1 MKLCF
6 MCSFLYI
13 YPTKTKTMTTFTRQ
27 EKIKILFSFPVI
39 IAALGYFVDI
49 YDLLLFGIVRIP
61 SLNDLGLDADKVG
74 TMIINF
80 QMVGMIVGG
89 ILWGILGDK
98 KGRLSVLFGS
108 ILVYSL
114 ANIACGLLPELA
126 FGDKA
131 MLYAWLRFIAGVGLA
146 GELGAGITLVSETL
160 PKELRAIGTS
170 IVAGFG
176 VLGAVVAEFT
186 VELAGS
192 WSMAYL
198 IGGGLGLILL
208 VLRISVAESG
218 MFKTVKE
225 NASIKR
231 GDFLSFFTNKVLF
244 VKYMKCIF
252 IGVPIWYCIGI
263 LVFMANQFAPEM
275 GIAKIDPAKA
285 ILWTYAF
292 TAIGD
297 FASGFVSHGLRSRK
311 KTILYM
317 MLATALGVALL
328 LFGGTKSATTY
339 YFFCAWMGLTTG
351 FWAMF
356 VTLAA
361 EQFGTNLRSTA
372 TTSIPNMVR
381 GSVPLLLIGF
391 DYLKVTTGVIT
402 AAAVVGGVVFA
413 IGIYSVLTI
422 SETHYKHMDFVE

>member
-1 MKLCF
+1 MN
-6 MCSFLYI
+6 
-13 YPTKTKTMTTFTRQ
+13 TFTRR
-27 EKIKILFSFPVI
+27 EKFKILFSFPVI

-80 QMVGMIVGG
+80 QMVGMIIGG
-89 ILWGILGDK
+89 ILWGIFGDK

-114 ANIACGLLPELA
+114 ANIACGLLPQIV

-218 MFKTVKE
+218 IFTTVKE
-225 NASIKR
+225 NIAIKR
-231 GDFLSFFTNKVLF
+231 GDFLSFFTKKVLF

-275 GIAKIDPAKA
+275 GIEKIDPAKA
-285 ILWTYAF
+285 ILWTYTF
-292 TAIGD
+292 GAIGD
-297 FASGFVSHGLRSRK
+297 FASGFVSHWLHSRK

-317 MLATALGVALL
+317 MLITALGVTLL
-328 LFGGTKSATTY
+328 LFGGTKSASTY
-339 YFFCAWMGLTTG
+339 YFFCGWMGLSTG

-381 GSVPLLLIGF
+381 GSVPLMLIGF
-391 DYLKVTTGVIT
+391 DQLKVTTGVIT
-402 AAAVVGGVVFA
+402 AAAIVGAIVFA
-413 IGIYSVLTI
+413 VGIYSVLTI

>member
-1 MKLCF
+1 LQVFCF
-6 MCSFLYI
+6 NYYI

-27 EKIKILFSFPVI
+27 EKIKILFSYPVI

-218 MFKTVKE
+218 MFKMVKE
-225 NASIKR
+225 NVAIKR
-231 GDFLSFFTNKVLF
+231 GDFLSFFTNRVLF

-285 ILWTYAF
+285 ILWAYAF
-292 TAIGD
+292 TSIGD

-391 DYLKVTTGVIT
+391 DHLKVTTGVIT
-402 AAAVVGGVVFA
+402 AAAVVGVVVFA
-413 IGIYSVLTI
+413 IGIYSVVTI
-422 SETHYKHMDFVE
+422 SETHHKPMDFVE